1 MSDVTELA
9 FLITA
14 LNAALIAAVLWSN
27 HIQRWFRHRGEDSIG
42 AGSYQGRNRPR
53 RAAAFQRRRQHEFRR
68 ERSEFYLRTLFVA
81 SLFAI
86 AVSIAMVGLDIWRHA
101 YWPVGGGDGPVGAEP
116 QTVVIESLKLDLR
129 DVPGL
134 VDSGIHAEALSG
146 PIARMLLAA
155 ALGAFLIL
163 VAMLLFWRSDVA
175 KADFWRRH
183 QLETNGAFM
192 IIAALLGAAL
202 SGLFSPFTGG
212 APPGSRTAT
221 DPVLI
226 TLPAPPYPDFVVPAP
241 DSVISTIFF
250 VTEESTAPGSLDAIT
265 ALSQALSRCAGPD
278 ARVVV
283 NVEGISSSSEFR
295 ERGRISE
302 ESKIQNLK
310 LANARGAW
318 VRDRIREAN
327 GGKALDVGVIDAES
341 YDEVAMRRLLVDR
354 PGEAEQVSGIEQLN
368 QAAQIIL
375 VDAGRCRRK

>member
-1 MSDVTELA
+1 
-9 FLITA
+9 
-14 LNAALIAAVLWSN
+14 
-27 HIQRWFRHRGEDSIG
+27 
-42 AGSYQGRNRPR
+42 
-53 RAAAFQRRRQHEFRR
+53 
-68 ERSEFYLRTLFVA
+68 
-81 SLFAI
+81 
-86 AVSIAMVGLDIWRHA
+86 
-101 YWPVGGGDGPVGAEP
+101 VGAEP